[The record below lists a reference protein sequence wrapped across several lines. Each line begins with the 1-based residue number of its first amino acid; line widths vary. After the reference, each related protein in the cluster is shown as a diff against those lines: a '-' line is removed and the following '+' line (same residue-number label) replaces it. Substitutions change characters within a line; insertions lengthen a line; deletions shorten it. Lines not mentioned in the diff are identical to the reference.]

1 MAKNNELT
9 KSNYQNRNS
18 MKPNDKTVSMLIN
31 SGVNVDYGSQAQLAC
46 DDDAHC
52 KLASFTTHLK

>member
-1 MAKNNELT
+1 
-9 KSNYQNRNS
+9 

-46 DDDAHC
+46 EDDAHC